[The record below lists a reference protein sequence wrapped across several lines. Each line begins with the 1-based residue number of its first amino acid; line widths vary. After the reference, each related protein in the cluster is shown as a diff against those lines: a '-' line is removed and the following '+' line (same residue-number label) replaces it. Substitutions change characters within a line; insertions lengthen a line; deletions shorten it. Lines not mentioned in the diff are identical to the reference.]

1 MIDWLVFFI
10 FTIFFVIVLFN
21 NMRLNIKISLI
32 TERLLQSE
40 INKNVLSTKL
50 AEAYSSDLIKKDD
63 SSEAFLKFIS
73 ESRNVAYKYIEDT
86 QFVLNKF
93 ITDIEPEILYFDEYG
108 EIMRSQPNYNS
119 MKKISGAYKE
129 LKKLLPEDY
138 GRIDT

>member
-1 MIDWLVFFI
+1 MIEWFVFFI

-21 NMRLNIKISLI
+21 NMRLNIKISSI

-40 INKNVLSTKL
+40 INKNVLSKKL
-50 AEAYSSDLIKKDD
+50 SELSSSDLIKKDE

-73 ESRNVAYKYIEDT
+73 DSRDIAYKYIEDT

-129 LKKLLPEDY
+129 LKKLLPEEY
-138 GRIDT
+138 GKLDT